1 MSGINSKTSR
11 RRFFTQGGAVLG
23 ASVATTVGATALK
36 PDDSPKRLHELEERE
51 AIRQLHL
58 AFTSLIEQQDYEAA
72 AELFDEQ
79 AQLDLN
85 GVRAAG
91 KHAIAK
97 QLSDRSATAFHRA
110 YRQNTSQR
118 LDTVTLSEDRAGASA
133 TFNIEV
139 ELCTPMQDDCTAAT
153 MARLQGN
160 VADLRWE
167 NGRFEAKYVK
177 TRGEWKMASLVYRAA

>member
-23 ASVATTVGATALK
+23 AGVATTVGATALK
-36 PDDSPKRLHELEERE
+36 PDDSVKRLHEMEERE

-58 AFTSLIEQQDYEAA
+58 AFASLIEQQHYEAA

-91 KHAIAK
+91 KPAIVK
-97 QLSDRSATAFHRA
+97 QLSDRSAAAFHRA
-110 YRQNTSQR
+110 YRQSTSQQS
-118 LDTVTLSEDRAGASA
+118 DTLTLSEDRAHASA
-133 TFNIEV
+133 SINVEV
-139 ELCTPMQDDCTAAT
+139 ELCTPLQDDCTAAT

-167 NGRFEAKYVK
+167 NGRFGAKYVK

>member
-23 ASVATTVGATALK
+23 AGVATTVGATALK
-36 PDDSPKRLHELEERE
+36 PDDSVKRLHEMEERE

-58 AFTSLIEQQDYEAA
+58 AFTSLIEQEEYEAA
-72 AELFDEQ
+72 AKLFDEQ
-79 AQLDLN
+79 GELDLN

-91 KHAIAK
+91 KHAIVK
-97 QLSDRSATAFHRA
+97 QVSDRNAAVFHRA
-110 YRQNTSQR
+110 YRQSTSQQS
-118 LDTVTLSEDRAGASA
+118 DTMTLSEDRTRASA

-139 ELCTPMQDDCTAAT
+139 ELCTPLQDDCTAAT

-160 VADLRWE
+160 VGDLRWE